1 MSVSI
6 EYTAESKATLA
17 RFERISPKILRRAYG
32 RAASAAKRSLFSAM
46 KHGGRS
52 KTLGLECVAK
62 RQAITRRL
70 HGGTPS
76 AIFGKFA
83 TDTRYHVAYL
93 RGDTQV
99 IGWADR
105 LHGFLSAIQSAENR
119 DLSAGEK
126 KAMYAILASKGV
138 KNPSIPASY
147 SRPER
152 AIIDTFA
159 EKLVEVYPS
168 WIINNFE
175 KMFAANVSRR
185 AS

>member
-1 MSVSI
+1 MITASVRWDADS
-6 EYTAESKATLA
+6 A
-17 RFERISPKILRRAYG
+17 RKLEKLSRVDARLFRRARG
-32 RAASAAKRSLFSAM
+32 RAANAAKRALFSTIRR
-46 KHGGRS
+46 HGNPKYGGA
-52 KTLGLECVAK
+52 KLAK
-62 RQAITRRL
+62 RQGITVSTN
-70 HGGTPS
+70 GGKPS
-76 AIFGKFA
+76 DVFGKFSS
-83 TDTRYHVAYL
+83 DERYLVAYI
-93 RGDTQV
+93 RGDEQV

-105 LHGFLSAIQSAENR
+105 LHGFLSALQSAENR

-159 EKLVEVYPS
+159 EKLIEVYPS

-175 KMFAANVSRR
+175 KMYAKKVGAK
-185 AS
+185 

>member
-6 EYTAESKATLA
+6 EFTAESKATLA
-17 RFERISPKILRRAYG
+17 RFERISPQILRRAYG
-32 RAASAAKRSLFSAM
+32 RAANTAKRSLFSAM

-52 KTLGLECVAK
+52 KKLGLERVAK

-83 TDTRYHVAYL
+83 SDTRYHVAYL

-99 IGWADR
+99 IGWADN
-105 LHGFLSAIQSAENR
+105 LHGFLSALQSAENR

-126 KAMYAILASKGV
+126 KAMRAILASRGV
-138 KNPSIPASY
+138 TNPSIPASY

-159 EKLVEVYPS
+159 AKLIEVYPS
-168 WIINNFE
+168 WIIGNFE
-175 KMFAANVSRR
+175 KMYAEKVGAK
-185 AS
+185 

>member
-1 MSVSI
+1 MIAASVRWDADS
-6 EYTAESKATLA
+6 A
-17 RFERISPKILRRAYG
+17 RKLEKLSRVDARLFRRASG
-32 RAASAAKRSLFSAM
+32 RAANAAKRALFSAM

-52 KTLGLECVAK
+52 KTLGLERVAK

-105 LHGFLSAIQSAENR
+105 LHGFLSALQSAENR

-159 EKLVEVYPS
+159 AKLIEVYPS

-175 KMFAANVSRR
+175 KMYAKKVGAK
-185 AS
+185 